1 MPDAEIES
9 PIEVVTIT
17 SSDEGVEIDHTDGIN
32 AYEALGML
40 VAAACG
46 TLMDL
51 FDVLDDDDDE

>member
-1 MPDAEIES
+1 
-9 PIEVVTIT
+9 VTIT